1 MREIE
6 DQTSY
11 YDQSCIIF
19 SERSNE
25 TNFIKIIDSFGCYS
39 EVGMQGREQVL
50 SLNKT
55 KCLNKGIII
64 HELMHSLGILF
75 IVNYLILCIH
85 ARDKECCN
93 DIQFLFI
100 FYF

>member
-25 TNFIKIIDSFGCYS
+25 TNFIKIIDSSGCYS

-50 SLNKT
+50 SLNRT
-55 KCLNKGIII
+55 KCLNKRIII

-75 IVNYLILCIH
+75 SLRKEIL
-85 ARDKECCN
+85 
-93 DIQFLFI
+93 L
-100 FYF
+100 